1 MISETVGQ
9 FFRPIFG
16 PNEKPEIEHWE
27 VQVGG
32 TYRHKGP
39 GNVVE
44 TAKVID
50 VGPDAMGIPH
60 VRYEVEVAQRRVRQ
74 TRFASVRTLNLET
87 FRDHFAELVS
97 A

>member
-9 FFRPIFG
+9 FFRPIFR
-16 PNEKPEIEHWE
+16 PSEKAAIELPE
-27 VQVGG
+27 VQIGG
-32 TYRHKGP
+32 TYRHMGP

-74 TRFASVRTLNLET
+74 TRFAAVRTLNLET
-87 FRDHFAELVS
+87 FRDYFVELVG

>member
-1 MISETVGQ
+1 MFSETVGQ
-9 FFRPIFG
+9 LFRPT
-16 PNEKPEIEHWE
+16 PKPEAERPEIR
-27 VQVGG
+27 VGG
-32 TYRHKGP
+32 TYRHSGP

-60 VRYEVEVAQRRVRQ
+60 VRYEVQVEQSRVRQ
-74 TRFASVRTLNLET
+74 TRFAATRTLNLET
-87 FRDHFAELVS
+87 FAEYFIELVE

>member
-9 FFRPIFG
+9 FFRPIFR
-16 PNEKPEIEHWE
+16 PSEKSEIEPQE
-27 VQVGG
+27 VRIGG

-44 TAKVID
+44 TAKVIE

-87 FRDHFAELVS
+87 FRDHFVELVG

>member
-16 PNEKPEIEHWE
+16 PSEKPATDRRE
-27 VQVGG
+27 VQIGG
-32 TYRHKGP
+32 TYRHEGP

-60 VRYEVEVAQRRVRQ
+60 VRYEVEVAQSRVRQ
-74 TRFASVRTLNLET
+74 TRFATVRTLNLET
-87 FRDHFAELVS
+87 FSDYFVELVG

>member
-1 MISETVGQ
+1 MFSETVGQ
-9 FFRPIFG
+9 LFRPA
-16 PNEKPEIEHWE
+16 PKPEAKRPEIR
-27 VQVGG
+27 VGG
-32 TYRHKGP
+32 TYRHSGP

-60 VRYEVEVAQRRVRQ
+60 VRYEVQVEQSRVRQ
-74 TRFASVRTLNLET
+74 TRFAATRTLNLET
-87 FRDHFAELVS
+87 FAEYFIELME